1 MTGKSFVIS
10 MKDQLLH
17 EKLKQAGVDLEKEKC
32 IYKSEWSVA

>member
-17 EKLKQAGVDLEKEKC
+17 EKLKLVDVDLEKEKY
-32 IYKSEWSVA
+32 IYKSGR